1 MRTSVVALG
10 IGIVGLVGFG
20 VWLGRSAS
28 SPSSTEV
35 RAATEPAPAEATPP
49 QSPAAT
55 RARVPVAPA
64 LPARHVA
71 SSDPSLAAD
80 LRAADPQIRRA
91 AVREVARTSDPD
103 PSVMLAASRDADQ
116 EVAGVAMQALGPL
129 YAAGQVPVKEMIAR
143 ATDRTINE
151 RVRSRALDNLGAVE
165 NADAAG
171 VLVDL
176 LAKGDVLE
184 RRTAA
189 AGLARQD
196 MAIAVPALIRALGDA
211 DEYVRGNALEA
222 LKARSRGRDFGT
234 DAGAWQAWWQSR
246 PR

>member
-1 MRTSVVALG
+1 MRTSVIALG
-10 IGIVGLVGFG
+10 IGVVGLVGFG
-20 VWLGRSAS
+20 LWLGRSAS
-28 SPSSTEV
+28 SPSSTDIQ
-35 RAATEPAPAEATPP
+35 AAAEPTIVAPPAPSAPAT
-49 QSPAAT
+49 A

-64 LPARHVA
+64 LPTRHVA

-80 LRAADPQIRRA
+80 LRAADPRIRRA

-103 PSVMLAASRDADQ
+103 PSVMLAASRDADP
-116 EVAGVAMQALGPL
+116 EVAGIAMQALGPL
-129 YAAGQVPVKEMIAR
+129 YASGQVPVKEMISR
-143 ATDRTINE
+143 ATDRTISE

-165 NADAAG
+165 NADAAV

-196 MAIAVPALIRALGDA
+196 MAIAVPALIRALGDT